1 MSRFYET
8 VVKYDGLSENGEPI
22 KVQQQFLIDALSCT
36 EGEAKTVQEVQDFV
50 KGEVQ
55 VTSVKESKYT
65 EFVPY
70 DILQDTMRI
79 LRAENSAEE
88 VMKNELPDKL
98 IHYGVKVNYL
108 QTQENGKV
116 KKVPQHFMVAAVSV
130 ETANETIKQYLKG
143 TMADLEVASIV
154 ETKIVD
160 VIMYDLQ
167 SEVKNIKKIMDDN
180 NMTMTVSKG

>member
-1 MSRFYET
+1 MNRFYET
-8 VVKYDGLSENGEPI
+8 VVKYDGLSESGEPI
-22 KVQQQFLIDALSCT
+22 KVQQQFLFDALSCT
-36 EGEAKTVQEVQDFV
+36 EAEAKTIQEIQDFV
-50 KGEVQ
+50 KGIVE
-55 VTSVKESKYT
+55 VTSVKVSKYT

-79 LRAENSAEE
+79 LRAENSADE

-130 ETANETIKQYLKG
+130 ETANDTIKQYLKG

-160 VIMYDLQ
+160 VIMNDLQ
-167 SEVKNIKKIMDDN
+167 AAVKNMKKFMDENNVTIKASIE
-180 NMTMTVSKG
+180 